1 MTAGDQ
7 TSNLH
12 SVPIE
17 QPDRAAEDLDGSG
30 NSDAVDSMDSS
41 DSSDSLES
49 MDSVDSMDSLDP
61 VDPMAAAE
69 AIEPDDDS
77 PDADP
82 STRAHQRAET
92 LRKFHLL
99 RLAEPA
105 SAEHAALREE
115 LIADHM
121 NYARYVAARFSAPPG
136 SAEDLAQVAYLAL
149 VKAVDNYDPDYGVA
163 FIGYVTPMITG
174 EIKRYFR
181 DSTWDVHVPRRMQE
195 LSLAL
200 RGATED
206 LAHELGRSPTVEE
219 LAERLQ
225 ASVEEVVEAVDA
237 ANAYSAASLDRP
249 VDNGEEHGVAL
260 GEFVGVEDAGFDGVI
275 DRTALKPLL
284 AKLPERDKRILMMR
298 FFRGMTQSQ
307 IAEEIGVSQM
317 QVSRLLTRILGEL
330 REGLGV

>member
-1 MTAGDQ
+1 MTAG
-7 TSNLH
+7 
-12 SVPIE
+12 E
-17 QPDRAAEDLDGSG
+17 RATDLDH
-30 NSDAVDSMDSS
+30 
-41 DSSDSLES
+41 L
-49 MDSVDSMDSLDP
+49 P
-61 VDPMAAAE
+61 T
-69 AIEPDDDS
+69 EP
-77 PDADP
+77 ADP
-82 STRAHQRAET
+82 SGRAEQRAET
-92 LRKFHLL
+92 LRKF
-99 RLAEPA
+99 RELARMAPDDA
-105 SAEHAALREE
+105 KRAVLREE

-136 SAEDLAQVAYLAL
+136 AAEDLSQVAYLAL

-206 LAHELGRSPTVEE
+206 LAHKLGRSPTVEE
-219 LAERLQ
+219 LAVRLE
-225 ASVEEVVEAVDA
+225 ATVEEVVEAADA

-249 VDNGEEHGVAL
+249 VDNGDEHGVAL
-260 GEFVGVEDAGFDGVI
+260 GEFVGAEDAGFEGVV

-284 AKLPERDKRILMMR
+284 ARLPERDKRILMMR

-317 QVSRLLTRILGEL
+317 QVSRLLTRILTEL
-330 REGLGV
+330 REGLGP